1 MSAFKYRAIDHMGK
15 FIHGQMDALNEVD
28 LELRLERLGQT
39 LIAIKKTKP
48 SSHLFRHNKI
58 STKDLMI
65 FCFELEQAT
74 SVGMP
79 LIQTLIDLRDANNNT
94 HFQQIIG
101 ALISDIESGK
111 LISEALS
118 KHPKI
123 FDALF
128 ISLVVAGEKT
138 GRLGEVF
145 SHLSARYKWQSELA
159 SQTKRL
165 LSYPL
170 LVLVVM
176 LATIVFLMTYLV
188 PQMVDFL
195 SNMGQ
200 SLPLQTRV
208 LISISN
214 FFVMYWWAIL
224 LMLFAVVSG
233 CITLVKRNKKA
244 RYFADQFKISFPIFG
259 VVWKKIILARFSRYF
274 ALMYQSGIP
283 VLDAIKTCEE
293 IVDNAPMKEALG
305 LAHAQIS
312 AGGTIGESFQNTAL
326 FPPLV
331 VRMIGIGERTGTLD
345 QSLMKVAYFY
355 DRDVNESIERALKLI
370 EPVLTVILGLILAF
384 IMMAV
389 LGPVYDSFSQLK
401 I

>member
-48 SSHLFRHNKI
+48 SSHFFRHNKI

-176 LATIVFLMTYLV
+176 LAT
-188 PQMVDFL
+188 
-195 SNMGQ
+195 
-200 SLPLQTRV
+200 R
-208 LISISN
+208 
-214 FFVMYWWAIL
+214 
-224 LMLFAVVSG
+224 G
-233 CITLVKRNKKA
+233 CK
-244 RYFADQFKISFPIFG
+244 
-259 VVWKKIILARFSRYF
+259 
-274 ALMYQSGIP
+274 
-283 VLDAIKTCEE
+283 
-293 IVDNAPMKEALG
+293 
-305 LAHAQIS
+305 
-312 AGGTIGESFQNTAL
+312 
-326 FPPLV
+326 
-331 VRMIGIGERTGTLD
+331 
-345 QSLMKVAYFY
+345 
-355 DRDVNESIERALKLI
+355 
-370 EPVLTVILGLILAF
+370 
-384 IMMAV
+384 
-389 LGPVYDSFSQLK
+389 
-401 I
+401 

>member
-1 MSAFKYRAIDHMGK
+1 MTMFKYRAIDHMGK
-15 FIHGQMDALNEVD
+15 FTHGQMDAINEID
-28 LELRLERLGQT
+28 LEFRLERLGQI
-39 LIAIKKTKP
+39 LIAVKTIHS
-48 SSHLFRHNKI
+48 SSHFFLQKKI

-65 FCFELEQAT
+65 FCFELEQSA

-79 LIQTLIDLRDANNNT
+79 LIQTLSDLRDANTNV

-111 LISEALS
+111 LFSEALS
-118 KHPKI
+118 KHQEI

-128 ISLVVAGEKT
+128 ISLVVAGERT
-138 GRLGEVF
+138 GRLAEVF
-145 SHLSARYKWQSELA
+145 GHLSARFKWQSELA
-159 SQTKRL
+159 SQTKKL

-170 LVLVVM
+170 LVLVIM
-176 LATIVFLMTYLV
+176 LATIGFLMTYLV
-188 PQMVDFL
+188 PQMVAFL

-200 SLPLQTRV
+200 HLPLQTRL

-214 FFVMYWWAIL
+214 FFVAYWWAIFL
-224 LMLFAVVSG
+224 VLMMGTFGCAV
-233 CITLVKRNKKA
+233 LVKKNIKVRH
-244 RYFADQFKISFPIFG
+244 FFDQLKISFPIFG
-259 VVWKKIILARFSRYF
+259 NVWKKIILARFSRYF

-283 VLDAIKTCEE
+283 VLEAIKTCEE
-293 IVDNAPMKEALG
+293 IVDNQPLKEAISLV
-305 LAHAQIS
+305 HAQIN
-312 AGGTIGESFQNTAL
+312 AGETIGESFKKSAL

-331 VRMIGIGERTGTLD
+331 IRMISMGEKSGVLD

-355 DRDVNESIERALKLI
+355 DRDVNDSIERGLKLI
-370 EPVLTVILGLILAF
+370 EPSLTIILGLILAF